1 MTEAPDE
8 LANLAPS
15 DEEIRNGI
23 EGRRLRAE
31 LRSRLFGAAAP
42 AVEIGP
48 YRVKRKLGAGGI
60 GSVYEA
66 EHGESGDVF
75 AVKVLQDCSPA
86 AEARLRREGRG
97 MAKVSHPNVVAVHD
111 IGRSDDG
118 LYIAM
123 DYVAGTTLR
132 GWLKQG
138 RTPEQVI
145 ELIGACA
152 EGLAA
157 AHALGLVHRDVKPDN
172 ILVDEAGRPRVTDFG
187 LAKSLPGSI
196 VDESTAFDERLT
208 ATGAT
213 VGTIGYMAP
222 EQLLA
227 RPITPAT
234 DQFALAVTA
243 WEALFGSMPFRGS
256 TIDGIAL
263 AILEGRVEEA
273 PATSVPHVLDALR
286 RGLAPEPEDRFATT
300 IDFAQAL
307 RTRAPTK
314 RKRSWWPF

>member
-172 ILVDEAGRPRVTDFG
+172 ILVDE
-187 LAKSLPGSI
+187 
-196 VDESTAFDERLT
+196 STAFDERLT

>member
-1 MTEAPDE
+1 MTEASDDLP
-8 LANLAPS
+8 NLAPS
-15 DEEIRNGI
+15 DEEIRKGI

-31 LRSRLFGAAAP
+31 LRSRLFGATTP

-66 EHGESGDVF
+66 EHRDSGDVF
-75 AVKVLQDCSPA
+75 AVKVLQECSPD

-118 LYIAM
+118 LYIVM

-132 GWLKQG
+132 GWLKDK

-145 ELIGACA
+145 GLIGACA

-187 LAKSLPGSI
+187 LAKSLPGSV
-196 VDESTAFDERLT
+196 VDASTAFDARLT

-213 VGTIGYMAP
+213 VGTIG
-222 EQLLA
+222 
-227 RPITPAT
+227 
-234 DQFALAVTA
+234 
-243 WEALFGSMPFRGS
+243 
-256 TIDGIAL
+256 
-263 AILEGRVEEA
+263 
-273 PATSVPHVLDALR
+273 
-286 RGLAPEPEDRFATT
+286 
-300 IDFAQAL
+300 
-307 RTRAPTK
+307 
-314 RKRSWWPF
+314 